1 MADFLTVR
9 AALAEIDEEIVFAD
23 GLEAALMGYAA
34 HWTALPGGGATRAVS
49 AMYDRDKCIQIFV
62 ERDGMTYEEA
72 EECFE
77 FNVAGAY
84 VGAATPIFATI
95 VKDEE

>member
-1 MADFLTVR
+1 MADFLTIR
-9 AALAEIDEEIVFAD
+9 AALAEVDEDIVFAD
-23 GLEAALMGYAA
+23 GFESALVGYAD

-49 AMYDRDKCIQIFV
+49 AVYDRAKCIAVFV
-62 ERDGMTYEEA
+62 ERDGMTEEEA
-72 EECFE
+72 EECFD

-84 VGAATPIFATI
+84 VGAATPIFATF